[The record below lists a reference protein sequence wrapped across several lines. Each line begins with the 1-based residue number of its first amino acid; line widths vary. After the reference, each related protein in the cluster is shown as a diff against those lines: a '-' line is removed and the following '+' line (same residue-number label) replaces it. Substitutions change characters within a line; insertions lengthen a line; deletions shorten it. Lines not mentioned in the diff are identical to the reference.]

1 MGILEKIKAIEDEM
15 ARTQK
20 NKATEYHIGRL
31 KARLAKLK
39 SELLTPSG
47 GKGEGEGFD
56 VSSFGDGRIALIGFP
71 SVGKSSL
78 LSALT
83 GTKSE
88 VAAYEF
94 TTLTCIASVIH
105 YNDAKLQLLDLPG
118 IIEGASKGRG
128 RGRQVIAVARSS
140 DLILMVLDATKD
152 HSQKRKLDAELEACG
167 IRLNKRP
174 PNVKITRKK
183 LGGIKFTS
191 QVPLTKMDGKMVQSI
206 LNEYKIFNAEVVIRE
221 DISMDDFIDVI
232 EGNRK
237 YMRCLYVYNK
247 IDMLSMVEIK
257 DLVVSRPQCVPISV
271 NAELNLDGLLER
283 IWCSMSVVRVYTKKK
298 GTFPDFSDPLI
309 LTEQRGPVTV
319 ESAVCRLHRGIMDE
333 FSRAIVWGRSV
344 KHSPQVVGKDH
355 VLDDE
360 DVMQIVKKQSTK
372 K

>member
-94 TTLTCIASVIH
+94 TTLTCIASVIN

-152 HSQKRKLDAELEACG
+152 DSQRRKLEAELEACG
-167 IRLNKRP
+167 IRLNKLP
-174 PNVKITRKK
+174 PNVRITRKK
-183 LGGIKFTS
+183 LGGIKFTT
-191 QVPLTKMDGKMVQSI
+191 QLPLTKMDGKLVQSI
-206 LNEYKIFNAEVVIRE
+206 LNEYRIFNAEVVIRE
-221 DISMDDFIDVI
+221 DISVDEFIDVI

-247 IDMLSMVEIK
+247 IDMLSMSEIK
-257 DLVVSRPQCVPISV
+257 EMASNNCVPISV

-283 IWCSMSVVRVYTKKK
+283 IWNAMSVVRVYTKKK

-319 ESAVCRLHRGIMDE
+319 ESAVCRLHRGIMNE

-355 VLDDE
+355 VFEDE

>member
-1 MGILEKIKAIEDEM
+1 MGILEKIKDIEEEM

-47 GKGEGEGFD
+47 GKGEHEGFE
-56 VSSFGDGRIALIGFP
+56 VSAFGDGRIALIGFP

-83 GTKSE
+83 GTISE

-152 HSQKRKLDAELEACG
+152 DAQKKKLENELEACG

-174 PNVKITRKK
+174 PNVRITKKK
-183 LGGIKFTS
+183 LGGIKFTT
-191 QVPLTKMDGKMVQSI
+191 QVPLTHMDGKLVQSI

-221 DISMDDFIDVI
+221 DITMDDFIDVI

-247 IDMLSMVEIK
+247 IDMLSLAEIK
-257 DLVVSRPQCVPISV
+257 DLSTKHNCVPISV
-271 NAELNLDGLLER
+271 SANLNLDGLLER

-319 ESAVCRLHRGIMDE
+319 EAAVSRLHRGILNE

-344 KHSPQVVGKDH
+344 KHSPQIAGRDH
-355 VLDDE
+355 VLEDE
-360 DVMQIVKKQSTK
+360 DVMQIVKKQNNTK
-372 K
+372 

>member
-39 SELLTPSG
+39 SELLVPSG

-88 VAAYEF
+88 VASYEF

-140 DLILMVLDATKD
+140 DLILMVLDSTKD
-152 HSQKRKLDAELEACG
+152 DTQKRKLENELEACG
-167 IRLNKRP
+167 IRLNKLP
-174 PNVKITRKK
+174 PNVRITRKK

-191 QVPLTKMDGKMVQSI
+191 QVPLTKMDGKLVQSI
-206 LNEYKIFNAEVVIRE
+206 LNEYRIFNADVIFRE
-221 DISMDDFIDVI
+221 DISVDEFIDVI

-247 IDMLSMVEIK
+247 IDMLSLLEIQALAGK
-257 DLVVSRPQCVPISV
+257 YNSVPISV
-271 NAELNLDGLLER
+271 NGNLNLDGLLER
-283 IWCSMSVVRVYTKKK
+283 IWCAMSVVRVYTKKK
-298 GTFPDFSDPLI
+298 GIFPDFSDPLI

-319 ESAVCRLHRGIMDE
+319 ESAVVRLHRGIMNE

-344 KHSPQVVGKDH
+344 KHSPQIVGKDH

-360 DVMQIVKKQSTK
+360 DVMQIVKKQSNSK
-372 K
+372 

>member
-39 SELLTPSG
+39 TELLTPSG
-47 GKGEGEGFD
+47 SKGESHGFD

-105 YNDAKLQLLDLPG
+105 YNEAKLQLLDLPG

-152 HSQKRKLDAELEACG
+152 DSQKRKLESELEACG
-167 IRLNKRP
+167 IRLNKQP
-174 PNVKITRKK
+174 PNIKITKK
-183 LGGIKFTS
+183 KIGGIKFTT
-191 QVPLTKMDGKMVQSI
+191 QVPLTKMDAKLVQSI
-206 LNEYKIFNAEVVIRE
+206 LNEYRIFNADVIFRE
-221 DISMDDFIDVI
+221 DISVDEFIDVL

-247 IDMLSMVEIK
+247 IDMLSLPEIK
-257 DLVVSRPQCVPISV
+257 DLSAKHSCVPISV
-271 NAELNLDGLLER
+271 SAELNLDGLLER
-283 IWCSMSVVRVYTKKK
+283 IWAAMSIVRVYTKKK
-298 GTFPDFSDPLI
+298 GAFPDFSDPLI
-309 LTEQRGPVTV
+309 LTHQRGPVTV
-319 ESAVCRLHRGIMDE
+319 ETAASRLHKGIMSE

-344 KHSPQVVGKDH
+344 RFSPQNVGKDH
-355 VLDDE
+355 LLDDE

>member
-1 MGILEKIKAIEDEM
+1 MGILEKIKDIEEEM

-31 KARLAKLK
+31 KARLAKLRT
-39 SELLTPSG
+39 ELQAPTGS
-47 GKGEGEGFD
+47 KGD
-56 VSSFGDGRIALIGFP
+56 VHAFEVSAYGDSRVALIGFP

-78 LSALT
+78 LTALT

-88 VAAYEF
+88 AADYEF
-94 TTLTCIASVIH
+94 TTLTCIPGIIR
-105 YNDAKLQLLDLPG
+105 YNDAEIQLLDLPG

-140 DLILMVLDATKD
+140 DLVLIVLDATKD
-152 HSQKRKLDAELEACG
+152 DSQKEKLERELEAVG

-174 PNVKITRKK
+174 PNVRITRKK
-183 LGGIKFTS
+183 LGGVKFTS
-191 QVPLTKMDGKMVQSI
+191 QVPLTKMDSKLVQSI
-206 LNEYKIFNAEVVIRE
+206 LNEYKIFNAEVIIRE
-221 DISMDDFIDVI
+221 DVTVDEFIDVI

-237 YMRCLYVYNK
+237 YVTCLYVYNK
-247 IDMLSMVEIK
+247 VDMLSIAEI
-257 DLVVSRPQCVPISV
+257 DEIARRPFSVPISV
-271 NAELNLDGLLER
+271 NRALNLDGLLER
-283 IWCSMSVVRVYTKKK
+283 MWTSIGPCRVYTKKK
-298 GTFPDFSDPLI
+298 GNFPDFTDPII
-309 LTEQRGPVTV
+309 LTSQRGPVTV
-319 ESAVCRLHRGIMDE
+319 EQAACRLHRSIMAE

-344 KHSPQVVGKDH
+344 KHSPQIVGKDH